1 MNRRQVSLHVLCMAA
16 MLLILSA
23 CSRNDVL
30 DCSHESMREFEAHV
44 KWEVD
49 QIKERVDLRPLS
61 VQASVSNA
69 FEKARKRKKC
79 GANYG
84 VVPVYCSIGEDDFRR
99 DQDTDSHKGFRI
111 DIENFGTRVSW
122 DDLDQI
128 WLMIVLPSRSDGR
141 CEVIESSLWNI
152 KHGMGSSW
160 SMYEFGDFW
169 CRCNDPRLGWGEESL
184 SWHTIVAEGS
194 CKLFLLMDSGKAWGR
209 KHGRKFYGQSAF
221 ENNLQRLKDLGVV
234 VELVPIA
241 YSKKKCFLECR

>member
-1 MNRRQVSLHVLCMAA
+1 MNRRQVSLHVLYMAA

-30 DCSHESMREFEAHV
+30 DCSSESMREFEAHV

-49 QIKERVDLRPLS
+49 QIKERVVLRPLS
-61 VQASVSNA
+61 VQVSVSNA

-84 VVPVYCSIGEDDFRR
+84 VVPVYCSIKEDDFRR
-99 DQDTDSHKGFRI
+99 DRDTDSQKGFRI
-111 DIENFGTRVSW
+111 DIEHFGTRVSR

-128 WLMIVLPSRSDGR
+128 WLMIALPSRSDGR

-209 KHGRKFYGQSAF
+209 KHGRKFYKQSAF
-221 ENNLQRLKDLGVV
+221 EMYLQRLKDRGVV

-241 YSKKKCFLECR
+241 YSKKECFLECR